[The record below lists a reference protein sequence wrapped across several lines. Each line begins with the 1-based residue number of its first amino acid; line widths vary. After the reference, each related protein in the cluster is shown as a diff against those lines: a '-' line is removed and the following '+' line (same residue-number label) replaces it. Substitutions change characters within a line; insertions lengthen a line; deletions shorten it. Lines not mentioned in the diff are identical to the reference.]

1 MRVVNHRGRWR
12 TVAAD
17 GAFLETFTTEQEAKE
32 AAGLIDPV
40 EEIIDAEEEIEEKD
54 SEEETYTYEQKT
66 VFSGKSKYK
75 KKI

>member
-17 GAFLETFTTEQEAKE
+17 GAFLQTFATEQEAKE
-32 AAGLIDPV
+32 AAGLVSPV
-40 EEIIDAEEEIEEKD
+40 EEIIDAEEEIEEED
-54 SEEETYTYEQKT
+54 SKEETNTYKQKT
-66 VFSGKSKYK
+66 VFNGKSKYK